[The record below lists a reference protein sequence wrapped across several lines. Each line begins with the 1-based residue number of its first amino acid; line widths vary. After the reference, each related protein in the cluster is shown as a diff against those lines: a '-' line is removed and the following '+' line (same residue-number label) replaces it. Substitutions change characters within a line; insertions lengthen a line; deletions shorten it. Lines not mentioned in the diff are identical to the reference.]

1 MFDLIMVVLFLI
13 GHIKGNLRR
22 DPCPYS
28 YITQTD
34 KKQIIFKILPLN
46 RVLLRLSYYSC
57 PIRTND
63 DMASESNAST
73 SHAGSRL
80 ALVLSIHLL

>member
-1 MFDLIMVVLFLI
+1 MFCLILVVLFLI
-13 GHIKGNLRR
+13 GNIKGNLPS

-28 YITQTD
+28 YITQTK
-34 KKQIIFKILPLN
+34 KKQIIFNILPLD

-57 PIRTND
+57 PIRIND

-73 SHAGSRL
+73 PHAGSRI
-80 ALVLSIHLL
+80 ALVLSKHLL